1 MIAKRHSPA
10 STAADP
16 SPPRATVSAWAKLW
30 ALLRLRCPR
39 CCRGRLFRG
48 WFEMNDPCPVCGLV
62 FQREEGYFLGAM
74 YVSYFLATVL
84 MTAAYFLATWLFPD
98 WNQYAVIAG
107 VILLYLPLTPVAFRY
122 SRTIWIYYERWGGLT
137 DVPAGPYEKTRARQ
151 EDGRPPG

>member
-1 MIAKRHSPA
+1 
-10 STAADP
+10 
-16 SPPRATVSAWAKLW
+16 
-30 ALLRLRCPR
+30 
-39 CCRGRLFRG
+39 
-48 WFEMNDPCPVCGLV
+48 MNDPCPVCGLV

-107 VILLYLPLTPVAFRY
+107 VILLYLPLTPLAFRY